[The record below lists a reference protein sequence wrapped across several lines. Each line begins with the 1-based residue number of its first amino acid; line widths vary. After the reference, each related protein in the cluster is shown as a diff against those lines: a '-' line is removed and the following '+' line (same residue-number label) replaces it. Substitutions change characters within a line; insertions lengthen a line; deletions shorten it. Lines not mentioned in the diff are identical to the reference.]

1 VKRKRPSLED
11 EQQQLS
17 EAAAD
22 PRAHLQRIREA
33 LASRRSLVAARAAR
47 LIKQHSLD
55 GFDADLQAAFR
66 RFLEDPVKSDPSC
79 NAKLAALEALDYGE
93 LMDESIFLEAARLVQ
108 LEPAWGPPVDTAVGV
123 RSRALMAL
131 GRIGWQELD
140 LLAAELLGDKEPP
153 VRQAA
158 LEALAHRGARSGAAL
173 ALFKL
178 RLRDEDPLVTL
189 AAMNTLLQ
197 LAPDWGLRELR
208 PLLDGKDEERELAA
222 LALGQSRS
230 EAALPLLLGALEGC
244 AMSEQRAPIYRGLG
258 FHRSDGALEKL
269 LEVIGEAPLP
279 DAKQAI
285 AALSVRRYDP
295 GIVDKVR
302 RAANRDALAE
312 AVEENFSA

>member
-22 PRAHLQRIREA
+22 PHAHLQRVRDA
-33 LASRRSLVAARAAR
+33 LASRRSRVAARAAR
-47 LIKQHSLD
+47 LVKQHTLD
-55 GFDADLQAAFR
+55 GFEADLQAAFR
-66 RFLEDPVKSDPSC
+66 RFREDPVKSDPSC
-79 NAKLAALEALDYGE
+79 NAKLAALEALDFGE
-93 LMDESIFLEAARLVQ
+93 SMDEEIFLEAARLVQ
-108 LEPAWGPPVDTAVGV
+108 LEPAWGKPVDTAVGV
-123 RSRALMAL
+123 RSRGLVALA
-131 GRIGWQELD
+131 RIGWVELD
-140 LLAAELLGDKEPP
+140 LLAAELLGDQEPP
-153 VRQAA
+153 VRHAA

-178 RLRDEDPLVTL
+178 RLGDEDPLVTL

-208 PLLDGKDEERELAA
+208 PILDGKDEERELAA

-230 EAALPLLLGALEGC
+230 EAALPLLLAALEGC
-244 AMSEQRAPIYRGLG
+244 VMSEERAPIYRGLG
-258 FHRSDGALEKL
+258 FHRSDAALEKL
-269 LEVIGEAPLP
+269 LEVIAGGSLP

-295 GIVDKVR
+295 GVVEKVR
-302 RAANRDALAE
+302 RAAGREALAG